1 MAIPSFI
8 PFVQAGSV
16 GPRSGPDETLVGDRL
31 WTSGQF
37 LESPDNLVGPMSIF
51 ISNVFICWFEY
62 LYKLVN
68 VIKKM
73 FNTVKI

>member
-8 PFVQAGSV
+8 PFVQAGGV
-16 GPRSGPDETLVGDRL
+16 GPRSGPDGTSVDGRL

-51 ISNVFICWFEY
+51 FSKNVFIYWFEY
-62 LYKLVN
+62 LYKLAIV
-68 VIKKM
+68 
-73 FNTVKI
+73 NTVKIEL